1 MKRIVTVVVAAAA
14 LMGAQ
19 AAFAG
24 DSTVLGGYG
33 SSSAKP
39 TIKVASAVAKTST
52 STPAPAVA
60 KADTLPFTGT
70 DLGVVAIAGVALVGL
85 GFGLRR
91 VGRDQNGS

>member
-1 MKRIVTVVVAAAA
+1 MKNLVTVVVTVVA
-14 LMGAQ
+14 LMAAQ

-24 DSTVLGGYG
+24 GSTVLNGYG

-39 TIKVASAVAKTST
+39 TIEVKSAVVKESK
-52 STPAPAVA
+52 PAATVV

-70 DLGVVAIAGVALVGL
+70 DLGGIAIAGVALVGL

-91 VGRDQNGS
+91 VGRDKNKA